1 MSRIVEIAVDR
12 LDQLRVGSRRVVDT
26 TDGPVLV
33 IVDDDGAHAIANVCP
48 HHDAAL
54 DRGRYS
60 HGLIAC
66 PWHHWLID
74 VRTGACMGIAKAV
87 RTYETIERN
96 GTLAVIV
103 D

>member
-1 MSRIVEIAVDR
+1 MGR
-12 LDQLRVGSRRVVDT
+12 LDQLRVGSRHVVDT
-26 TDGPVLV
+26 AAGPVLV

-66 PWHHWLID
+66 PWHQWLID

-87 RTYETIERN
+87 RTYATIDRN
-96 GTLAVIV
+96 GTLVVIV